1 MFKKMIHRKALL
13 RCLVFG
19 VLSTALLVALGV
31 TITKNNENDT
41 SAASGEL
48 TLRTGQRIAM
58 PVAGGEWST
67 SYLYAEGFDDHQSH
81 DVFCVQP
88 DTDEP
93 DDGSTIT
100 YGAVS
105 TEGNVDKQALQLLL
119 FLYRYYD
126 RIAVAEAARA
136 DVIDNNNGYPSYVD
150 GVTYT
155 VDDYNYYWVH
165 VLAGYL
171 DQGPSGVFIV
181 VWNNYESW
189 IREAAQKL
197 RDYVTSGSDVWSIAR
212 RQTLYS
218 TNWDE
223 QKLVFIGESS
233 FTRGEIEIIKCDSAT
248 RICGSNGG
256 SMFDRIKFKISN
268 ASNERIYI
276 PFRGKIGQFNDYT
289 DKFYDPGAEIA
300 TAEISDGAGKVLF
313 QYLAANGVQY
323 KIEETSGNDYYQQ
336 STETVTKTLSSDG
349 QTVTIE
355 FNNDGYGEIVVN
367 KIDSQT
373 GTHTTQGNAT
383 FNGTKFT
390 VINKTG
396 HSITYEGRTIANND
410 EVSSKTLS
418 GGNYSVKFEK
428 LPYGAYDVKE
438 TAAVDA
444 GYDQNNDVKNVIIPT
459 NNNTTITV
467 SYPNTV
473 KKGKVTVNK
482 TDLETGRCDVR
493 ARAHSFA
500 GTTFQIINKSDNPVY
515 IGGTSY
521 AKDAVIK
528 IGDSTTKVF
537 GENDCSFTV
546 DNLPYGKYWIKETV
560 AAPGYVKLEDP
571 IEVVIPTTSGSY
583 TLTKEVKNTQIRG
596 DLKFV
601 KMDEGNNNP
610 MPNTLFSISSIDED
624 FNILETHFVVSN
636 QDGVVD
642 TSNAFARH
650 SFHTNGYDAMYDD
663 GATAYTTIPFLGY
676 GTWFGLDTEG
686 NSLPVNDD
694 LGALPYGKYLIQEM
708 RCDANTFC
716 YDLKD
721 QKKVVTINQN
731 NKTVDLGTWDNNCA
745 VFELGTEAVDGDDG
759 DHYIEADKD
768 VKLVDHIHYCA
779 RKGMKFTIKGI
790 LMNRETGEPILVNG
804 QTVENSIEVIPE
816 HDDCEIGDDVDM
828 EFIFDGTGYGGEK
841 LVVFETLYYGETE
854 MISHEDLED
863 DFQTVE
869 MVYVHTSA
877 VNDEDKSK
885 VLPLNEDV
893 VIEDT
898 VDYCLIPG
906 KTYIIRGTLMD
917 RDENAPFLVNGE
929 KVQSEVTVTPEEKCG
944 QAIMYFHINTTGLGG
959 KRLVVFESLYLEDEP
974 ENPIVK
980 HEDIYNYDESI
991 DVEPEVPDTGIATRS
1006 DKSGESANGAFVVIG
1021 GAVVLIGLGGYIF
1034 ARHSSKKNVMKF

>member
-1 MFKKMIHRKALL
+1 MFKMIRRRALL
-13 RCLVFG
+13 RCLIVG
-19 VLSTALLVALGV
+19 IISTALFVTFGVA
-31 TITKNNENDT
+31 ITNKNENDT
-41 SAASGEL
+41 SAVSGAL
-48 TLRTGQRIAM
+48 DLKLSGRITM
-58 PVAGGEWST
+58 PVAGVDHST
-67 SYLYAEGFDDHQSH
+67 TYIKASGFDDGTH
-81 DVFCVQP
+81 DLFCVQP
-88 DTDEP
+88 ETVNPPEGEFTDYAPVTVDTDDER
-93 DDGSTIT
+93 
-100 YGAVS
+100 
-105 TEGNVDKQALQLLL
+105 ALLLLL
-119 FLYRYYD
+119 FIYRYYD
-126 RIAVAEAARA
+126 RISVAKAARD
-136 DVIDNNNGYPSYVD
+136 DVIDNGDVPSYVGD
-150 GVTYT
+150 DE
-155 VDDYNYYWVH
+155 VDAYNYFWIH
-165 VLAGYL
+165 ALAGWL
-171 DQGPSGVFIV
+171 DQGRSGVWDGI
-181 VWNNYESW
+181 WNNYESW
-189 IREAAQKL
+189 IRGAASKL
-197 RDYVTSGSDVWSIAR
+197 KNYVTSDSDVWRLASQ
-212 RQTLYS
+212 QTLYATTWS
-218 TNWDE
+218 H
-223 QKLVFIGESS
+223 QRLVFIGEPS

-396 HSITYEGRTIANND
+396 HSITYEGRTIENND

-428 LPYGAYDVKE
+428 LPYGAYEVQETAVGDGYDLNTDVKSV
-438 TAAVDA
+438 T
-444 GYDQNNDVKNVIIPT
+444 IPT
-459 NNNTTITV
+459 NGNTTITV

-482 TDLETGRCDVR
+482 IDSETGRCDVR

-537 GENDCSFTV
+537 GENDCSFTI

-560 AAPGYVKLEDP
+560 AAPGYVELEDP

-869 MVYVHTSA
+869 MVYIHTSA

>member
-19 VLSTALLVALGV
+19 VLSTALFATLGV
-31 TITKNNENDT
+31 VIAKNNENET
-41 SAASGEL
+41 SAASGTINISWSESDIYYYPSKDIDDDYTHYFRAEVSPGSWVSAFCIEPTNL
-48 TLRTGQRIAM
+48 DM
-58 PVAGGEWST
+58 PDAAPT
-67 SYLYAEGFDDHQSH
+67 SYVSVDDSSSL
-81 DVFCVQP
+81 
-88 DTDEP
+88 T
-93 DDGSTIT
+93 
-100 YGAVS
+100 
-105 TEGNVDKQALQLLL
+105 KKLKLL
-119 FLYRYYD
+119 FFIYRYYD
-126 RIAVAEAARA
+126 DIRVARNARN
-136 DVIDNNNGYPSYVD
+136 DIFEISDSFNNAQNIYG
-150 GVTYT
+150 
-155 VDDYNYYWVH
+155 WIH

-171 DQGPSGVFIV
+171 NGSV
-181 VWNNYESW
+181 ESYNEGW
-189 IREAAQKL
+189 AWFGRADNKL
-197 RDYVTSGSDVWSIAR
+197 NSYINGSDVWTLA
-212 RQTLYS
+212 QNLTLYRTDNGGKQDLMWLGS
-218 TNWDE
+218 YDFPKGN
-223 QKLVFIGESS
+223 
-233 FTRGEIEIIKCDSAT
+233 IEVTKCDSAT
-248 RICGSNGG
+248 QICGNDGG
-256 SMFDRIKFKISN
+256 SSFDNIEFSIYNDSG
-268 ASNERIYI
+268 SRIYI
-276 PFRGKIGQFNDYT
+276 PSRGRFNDDYT
-289 DKFYDPGAEIA
+289 DKFYDNGALI
-300 TAEISDGAGKVLF
+300 TKKSITGGTGKVTF
-313 QYLAANGVQY
+313 DHLAAGVKY
-323 KIEETSGNDYYQQ
+323 KIKETATNTYYQL
-336 STETVTKTLSSDG
+336 STDEKTGTPSNG
-349 QTVTIE
+349 QTLPISFSNE
-355 FNNDGYGEIVVN
+355 GYGDIIVN
-367 KIDSQT
+367 KTDSKT
-373 GTHTTQGNAT
+373 GNYTTQGNAT

-396 HSITYEGRTIANND
+396 HSITYEGRTIANNG

-428 LPYGAYDVKE
+428 LPYGNYDVKE
-438 TAAVDA
+438 TAAGE
-444 GYDQNNDVKNVIIPT
+444 GYDQNTDVKSVTIPT

-467 SYPNTV
+467 SYSNTV

-482 TDLETGRCDVR
+482 ADSETGRCDVR

-500 GTTFQIINKSDNPVY
+500 GTTFQIINKSNNPVY
-515 IGGTSY
+515 IGNTAY
-521 AKDAVIK
+521 AKDAVIT
-528 IGDSTTKVF
+528 SATKVF
-537 GENDCSFTV
+537 GENDCSFTI

-571 IEVVIPTTSGSY
+571 IEVVIPTNNSY
-583 TLTKEVKNTQIRG
+583 SLTKDVENTQIRG

-601 KMDEGNNNP
+601 KMDEDNNNP

-650 SFHTNGYDAMYDD
+650 SFHTNGYDEMYND

-686 NSLPVNDD
+686 NSLPVNDN
-694 LGALPYGKYLIQEM
+694 LGALPHGKYLIQEM

-804 QTVENSIEVIPE
+804 QTVENSIEVTPE

-828 EFIFDGTGYGGEK
+828 EFVFDGTSYGGEK

-854 MISHEDLED
+854 MVSHEDLED

-869 MVYVHTSA
+869 MVYIHTSA

-917 RDENAPFLVNGE
+917 RDENAPFLVDGE
-929 KVQSEVTVTPEEKCG
+929 KVQSEVTVIPEEKCG

-1006 DKSGESANGAFVVIG
+1006 DKSGESTNGAFVVIG

>member
-13 RCLVFG
+13 RCLFFG
-19 VLSTALLVALGV
+19 VLGTALFATLGV
-31 TITKNNENDT
+31 AIVKNNENNT
-41 SAASGEL
+41 SAASG
-48 TLRTGQRIAM
+48 
-58 PVAGGEWST
+58 
-67 SYLYAEGFDDHQSH
+67 
-81 DVFCVQP
+81 
-88 DTDEP
+88 
-93 DDGSTIT
+93 TIT
-100 YGAVS
+100 IRWSDDEMVYYPTKDIDDDYTHYFSAEVS
-105 TEGNVDKQALQLLL
+105 PGSWVSAFCIEPTNTDMPNLGSNNYVSVDDNSALTKKLKLL
-119 FLYRYYD
+119 FFIYRYYNHI
-126 RIAVAEAARA
+126 RVARDARNDIFEISDSFNNIQHIYGWIHVLGGYLNGRVEAQNVGWAWFDRA
-136 DVIDNNNGYPSYVD
+136 DNKLNSYI
-150 GVTYT
+150 
-155 VDDYNYYWVH
+155 N
-165 VLAGYL
+165 
-171 DQGPSGVFIV
+171 
-181 VWNNYESW
+181 
-189 IREAAQKL
+189 
-197 RDYVTSGSDVWSIAR
+197 GSDVWTLA
-212 RQTLYS
+212 QNLTLYKTDNGS
-218 TNWDE
+218 KQDLMWLGSYDFPKGN
-223 QKLVFIGESS
+223 
-233 FTRGEIEIIKCDSAT
+233 IEVTKCDSAT
-248 RICGSNGG
+248 NICGSNGG
-256 SMFDRIKFKISN
+256 NMFNDIEFSIYNDSG
-268 ASNERIYI
+268 SRIYI
-276 PFRGKIGQFNDYT
+276 PARNGLDSDYT
-289 DKFYDPGAEIA
+289 DKFYDNGALITKKKISGGTGKVTFDNLAAGVKYKIKETGTNNYYQLS
-300 TAEISDGAGKVLF
+300 TAE
-313 QYLAANGVQY
+313 
-323 KIEETSGNDYYQQ
+323 ETG
-336 STETVTKTLSSDG
+336 TPSSG
-349 QTVTIE
+349 QTVPIN
-355 FNNDGYGEIVVN
+355 FSNDGYGKIVVN
-367 KIDSQT
+367 KTDSKT
-373 GTHTTQGNAT
+373 DAGSCTTQGNAS

-396 HSITYEGRTIANND
+396 RSISYAGRTILNGA
-410 EVSSKTLS
+410 EVDSKTLS
-418 GGNYSVKFEK
+418 NNNCTVTFEN
-428 LPYGAYDVKE
+428 LPYGSYEVKE
-438 TAAVDA
+438 TAVGA
-444 GYDQNNDVKNVIIPT
+444 GYNQNNSVKNVTIPT
-459 NNNTTITV
+459 DNNTTITV
-467 SYPNTV
+467 SYANEV
-473 KKGKVTVNK
+473 KVGKVTVNK
-482 TDLETGRCDVR
+482 IDSETGRCDVR

-500 GTTFQIINKSDNPVY
+500 GTTFQIINKSNNPVY
-515 IGGTSY
+515 IGNTAY
-521 AKDAVIK
+521 AKDAVIT
-528 IGDSTTKVF
+528 SATKVF
-537 GENDCSFTV
+537 GENDCSFTI

-571 IEVVIPTTSGSY
+571 IEVVIPTNNSY
-583 TLTKEVKNTQIRG
+583 SLTKDVKNTQIRG

-601 KMDEGNNNP
+601 KIDEDNNNP

-686 NSLPVNDD
+686 NSLPVNDN

-731 NKTVDLGTWDNNCA
+731 NKTVDLGTWDNDCA

-759 DHYIEADKD
+759 DHYIEADKG

-804 QTVENSIEVIPE
+804 QTVENSIEVTPE

-828 EFIFDGTGYGGEK
+828 EFVFDGTGYGGEK

-863 DFQTVE
+863 DSQTVE
-869 MVYVHTSA
+869 MVYIHTSA

-917 RDENAPFLVNGE
+917 RDENAPFLVDGE

-944 QAIMYFHINTTGLGG
+944 QAIMYFHINTTGLGS

-974 ENPIVK
+974 EKPIVK

-1006 DKSGESANGAFVVIG
+1006 DKSGESTNGAFVVIG

-1034 ARHSSKKNVMKF
+1034 ARHSSKKSVMKF